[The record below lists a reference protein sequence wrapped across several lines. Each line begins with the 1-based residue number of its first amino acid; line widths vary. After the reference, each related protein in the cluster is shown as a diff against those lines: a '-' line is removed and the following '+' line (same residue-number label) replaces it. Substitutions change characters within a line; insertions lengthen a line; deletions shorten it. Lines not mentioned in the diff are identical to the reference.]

1 MFLVRSFTVLFHKK
15 EVFKINQGQKRE
27 NFTSQI
33 GVVLAAA
40 GSAIGIGNVWRFS
53 YVVGV
58 NGGGAFLL
66 IYIICVL
73 FVGLPLILAE
83 LALGRETKKSAVSA
97 FKQMAPKSFWWI
109 AGATGVLASFLIM
122 TYYPLVAGWSIGYM
136 YESIVNWVP
145 MTTDPAA
152 FFESYVSGTAK
163 PVIVLVISLILTALT
178 LVGGVAK
185 GIEKWCK
192 ILMPIFIVIICILIV
207 RSLTLPGAFE
217 GVKFLFLPDFSKLGL
232 HSFIDAL
239 GHGFY
244 SLSVGMAIMITYG
257 SYVRDEE
264 DLISTSISVLGLDTV
279 TALMAG
285 LAIFPAVF
293 ALGFEPNSGAGLA
306 FITLPKTFSL
316 MPFGQV
322 FAVLFFLLLVVSA
335 LASMMSLLQVLVAFL
350 EDEFGFKK
358 RNILIVLTIILFAA
372 GIPSIL
378 SYSSMAEFKI
388 FGMTYFDFMDKFSAN
403 VIVPVTGLLTA
414 FFVAFRYGAKKIQE
428 QIAQGAKNP
437 DSFLIRAFPFLI
449 KYLVPISVILILL
462 SALGVF
468 NFIFE

>member
-1 MFLVRSFTVLFHKK
+1 MKK
-15 EVFKINQGQKRE
+15 ERE
-27 NFTSQI
+27 NFTSQLGI
-33 GVVLAAA
+33 ILAAA

-66 IYIICVL
+66 VYLVCVI
-73 FVGLPLILAE
+73 FVGLPLIFAE

-97 FKQMAPKSFWWI
+97 FKEIAPKSFWWI
-109 AGATGVLASFLIM
+109 AGATGVLAAFLIM

-152 FFESYVSGTAK
+152 FFDSYVSGTTK
-163 PVIVLVISLILTALT
+163 PMIVLVISLILTALT
-178 LVGGVAK
+178 LVGGVAD

-207 RSLTLPGAFE
+207 RSLTLPGAME
-217 GVKFLFLPDFSKLGL
+217 GVKFLFNPDFSKLGL

-244 SLSVGMAIMITYG
+244 SLSIGMAIMITYG
-257 SYVRDEE
+257 SYVRNEE
-264 DLISTSISVLGLDTV
+264 DLVSTSISVLGLDTI

-335 LASMMSLLQVLVAFL
+335 LASMMSLMQVLVAFL
-350 EDEFGFKK
+350 EDEFGLK
-358 RNILIVLTIILFAA
+358 RRGILIGLTIILFIA
-372 GIPSIL
+372 GVPSVL
-378 SYSSMAEFKI
+378 SFSSMADFKI
-388 FGMTYFDFMDKFSAN
+388 FGLTYFDFMDKFSAN
-403 VIVPVTGLLTA
+403 IIVPITGLLTA
-414 FFVAFRYGAKKIQE
+414 VFVAFRYGAGKCQA
-428 QIAQGAKNP
+428 QIALNAKNP
-437 DSFLIRAFPFLI
+437 NSFLIRSFPFLI
-449 KYLVPISVILILL
+449 KYVVPISVILIML
-462 SALGVF
+462 SATGIF
-468 NFIFE
+468 NFMF